1 VLTLARRRVR
11 RRPSLARSRS
21 RFGILLLLPFLIV
34 NVAVVGLPS
43 LATGYLSFTDWTG
56 VGAVQWIGAG
66 NYRRLLGDAEFR
78 SALTH
83 TLVWTAILLAVPTAM
98 ALCGAAI
105 LARLRRGRLILR
117 LLFFLPYTV
126 ATVVTSSV
134 WQDLLDPERGVG
146 PQLARIGI
154 GWPGDAALLGNGET
168 ALAAVASI
176 NVWALW
182 GFQLVIF
189 LSAMQG
195 VDEQLYE
202 AARIDGA
209 NVVRQFWHVTLPGI
223 LPTFVFVVLIGVVW
237 SLLAFDYV
245 WIATHGGPAGATELV
260 GTLVYREAFERYE
273 VGYAATMG
281 LSLTVIS
288 GLVTAGFV
296 VLKRRGWTV

>member
-1 VLTLARRRVR
+1 VADASAFR

-34 NVAVVGLPS
+34 NVTVVGLPS

-56 VGAVQWIGAG
+56 VGAVHWIGLD
-66 NYRRLLGDAEFR
+66 NYSRLLGDAEFR
-78 SALTH
+78 SALAH
-83 TLVWTAILLAVPTAM
+83 TLVWTAILLAVPTTM

-105 LARLRRGRLILR
+105 LARLRRGRLVLR
-117 LLFFLPYTV
+117 LLYFLPYTV

-134 WQDLLDPERGVG
+134 WQDLLDPEHGVG

-154 GWPGDAALLGNGET
+154 GWPGDGALLGNGDT

-281 LSLTVIS
+281 LSLTIIS

-296 VLKRRGWTV
+296 LLRRKGWTV